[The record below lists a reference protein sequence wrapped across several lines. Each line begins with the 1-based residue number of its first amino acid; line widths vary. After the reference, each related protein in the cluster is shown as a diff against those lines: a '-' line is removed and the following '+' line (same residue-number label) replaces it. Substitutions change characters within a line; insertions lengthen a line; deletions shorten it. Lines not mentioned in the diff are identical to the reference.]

1 MEHLTNKINADLI
14 MMGHVHSIQVGRG
27 LKGDITTSGELKEVN
42 KTYGWMLTGTFLNK
56 STEGVI
62 SYAERFNLPPSK
74 TGIATFQIFP
84 EERRIHVSA

>member
-1 MEHLTNKINADLI
+1 VDVKRFIMYMARWHLSTLV
-14 MMGHVHSIQVGRG
+14 MMVP
-27 LKGDITTSGELKEVN
+27 ITTSGELKEVN
-42 KTYGWMLTGTFLNK
+42 RTYGWMLTGTFLNK

-84 EERRIHVSA
+84 EERRIHVSC